1 MSADNILAAG
11 PRRKAWM
18 RLTEHQRSE
27 APRLVL
33 NVLSAA
39 VAAQPQAVA
48 SVLAEAARMNPR
60 LETHVIWAATAQLGE
75 LALTVDPSRMVSV
88 YLTRGV
94 RLRAQQRAIDE
105 RQEEGL
111 FS

>member
-27 APRLVL
+27 AARLV
-33 NVLSAA
+33 VAVIAGAA
-39 VAAQPQAVA
+39 AGSSSAVA
-48 SVLAEAARMNPR
+48 SALMEAGRMSPR
-60 LETHVIWAATAQLGE
+60 LEEHVAWAAAQQTGQLV
-75 LALTVDPSRMVSV
+75 LSVDPERQISR
-88 YLTRGV
+88 YLTQGMQ
-94 RLRAQQRAIDE
+94 LRSQQQAT
-105 RQEEGL
+105 QEQQEGL

>member
-60 LETHVIWAATAQLGE
+60 LETHVIWAAAQQTGQLV
-75 LALTVDPSRMVSV
+75 LSVDPERQISR
-88 YLTRGV
+88 YLTQGMQ
-94 RLRAQQRAIDE
+94 LRSQQQAT
-105 RQEEGL
+105 QEQQEGL